1 MRLDLE
7 SFSSYIMS
15 GMELE
20 CCPQPSYKSTKTH
33 QQVREGNQHDVLIQF
48 KASGH
53 LFHAFCKKFYI
64 ELGMIISSQ

>member
-33 QQVREGNQHDVLIQF
+33 QQVREGYQHEVLIQF

-53 LFHAFCKKFYI
+53 LFHAFCKMFC
-64 ELGMIISSQ
+64 IILNLE